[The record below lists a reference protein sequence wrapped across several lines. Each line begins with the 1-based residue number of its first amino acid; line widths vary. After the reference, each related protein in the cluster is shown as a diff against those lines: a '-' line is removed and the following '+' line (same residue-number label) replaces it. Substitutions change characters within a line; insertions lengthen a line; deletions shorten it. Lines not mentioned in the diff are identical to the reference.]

1 MTTQVKALGSFAI
14 NIIGFLIIRV
24 VRFGK
29 TPSVLLCCFGLGAT
43 VFGCQWL
50 AY

>member
-29 TPSVLLCCFGLGAT
+29 TPSVLLAWEQLSLAVSGLHIDQG
-43 VFGCQWL
+43 
-50 AY
+50 